1 VMIAIVM
8 VPDGDV
14 EKLDGAQC
22 RVSDGRTSDVWKE
35 EKPSRRLGGRRQL
48 RLSVTTCLELS

>member
-1 VMIAIVM
+1 MIAIVM

-14 EKLDGAQC
+14 GKLDGAQC